1 MKKSVSIMFHLLFW
15 IFTSFL
21 IILGFQLLTLPAAIL
36 GGGKNIGLSEYLSVL
51 FISLSIG
58 GSIFYASYFSLNFFV
73 KRTFRFIW
81 IALFYTVF
89 VIYLIV
95 NEKYGISTG
104 SKNESVRID
113 FLSILLA
120 LIPFLYFNTFGF
132 LFRTFIEWFKD
143 RKIKAELQKDKIESQ
158 LELLKSKLNP
168 HFLFNTLNNIDI
180 LIQDEPNKASEYLK
194 KLSEILRF
202 MLYETN
208 TERIPLSNEIEHIK
222 KYIDLQKIRTSNNDF
237 VDFEVIGDSGNK
249 FIAPMIFVHFIENA
263 FKYAT
268 NKKIKNAI
276 SVKFEISDKFVS
288 FMCKNHIDPKDLTS
302 KENNGIGIQLIK
314 QRLDLVYKSDFTLN
328 INEKDNWYIVNLDIK
343 ISK

>member
-1 MKKSVSIMFHLLFW
+1 MFHLLFW

-36 GGGKNIGLSEYLSVL
+36 GGGKSIGIAEYTSVL
-51 FISLSIG
+51 SISLSIG
-58 GSIFYASYFSLNFFV
+58 ASIFYTSYFSLNFFI
-73 KRTFRFIW
+73 KRTSRFIW
-81 IALFYTVF
+81 IALFYALFVTV
-89 VIYLIV
+89 LIV

-104 SKNESVRID
+104 SKNESERID
-113 FLSILLA
+113 FLSILLL
-120 LIPFLYFNTFGF
+120 LIPLLYFNTFGF

-208 TERIPLSNEIEHIK
+208 TEHIPLSNEIEHIK
-222 KYIDLQKIRTSNNDF
+222 KYIDLQKIRTSNYDF
-237 VDFEVIGDSGNK
+237 VDLQVAGDSSNK
-249 FIAPMIFVHFIENA
+249 YIAPMIFVHFIENA

-276 SVKFEISDKFVS
+276 SVKFEISDKYVS
-288 FMCKNHIDPKDLTS
+288 FMCKNHIDSMDLTT

-314 QRLDLVYKSDFTLN
+314 QRLELVYKTNFTLN
-328 INEKDNWYIVNLDIK
+328 LFEKDNWYIVNLDIK
-343 ISK
+343 LTND

>member
-1 MKKSVSIMFHLLFW
+1 
-15 IFTSFL
+15 
-21 IILGFQLLTLPAAIL
+21 LPAAIL
-36 GGGKNIGLSEYLSVL
+36 GGGKSIGIAEYTSVL
-51 FISLSIG
+51 SISLSIG
-58 GSIFYASYFSLNFFV
+58 ASIFYTSYFSLNFFI
-73 KRTFRFIW
+73 KRTSRFIW
-81 IALFYTVF
+81 IALFYALFVTV
-89 VIYLIV
+89 LIV

-104 SKNESVRID
+104 SKNESERID
-113 FLSILLA
+113 FLSILLL
-120 LIPFLYFNTFGF
+120 LIPLLYFNTFGF

-208 TERIPLSNEIEHIK
+208 TEHIPLSNEIEHIK
-222 KYIDLQKIRTSNNDF
+222 KYIDLQKIRTSNYDF
-237 VDFEVIGDSGNK
+237 VDLQVAGDSSNK
-249 FIAPMIFVHFIENA
+249 YIAPMIFVHFIENA

-276 SVKFEISDKFVS
+276 SVKFEISDKYVS
-288 FMCKNHIDPKDLTS
+288 FMCKNHIDSMDLTT

-314 QRLDLVYKSDFTLN
+314 QRLELVYKTNFTLN
-328 INEKDNWYIVNLDIK
+328 LFEKDNWYIVNLDIK
-343 ISK
+343 LTND